1 MKIDSHQHFWKFDP
15 VRDSWVD
22 DNMAVIRRD
31 FLPPDLE
38 PLLQE
43 NKISGCVAV
52 QADQSENETNFLL
65 DLAAKYDFIKG
76 VVGWVDLC
84 AKNVEERLEYFSL
97 FKKLKGF
104 RHIIQGEPE
113 QDFILRPDF
122 CSGISGLKKFGFT
135 YDILVFPEHLPYV
148 LKFVTQFPDQLFVID
163 HMAKPFIRK
172 GEIEEWKKDLKA
184 TAAFQNVYCKL
195 SGMVTETD
203 LTSWKPADF
212 SPYIGAAIE
221 SFGIDR
227 VMFGSDWPVC
237 LMGASYKQCCLIL
250 DQNTLHLS
258 RAEKE
263 KLWGLNAKK
272 FYGL

>member
-1 MKIDSHQHFWKFDP
+1 ME
-15 VRDSWVD
+15 VL
-22 DNMAVIRRD
+22 RRD
-31 FLPPDLE
+31 FLPLDLE
-38 PLLQE
+38 PLLRE
-43 NKISGCVAV
+43 NTIAGCVAV
-52 QADQSENETNFLL
+52 QADQSENETYFLL
-65 DLAAKYDFIKG
+65 DLAGKYDFIKG

-84 AKNVEERLEYFSL
+84 AKNIEERLAYFSL

-113 QDFILRPDF
+113 KDFILRLDF
-122 CSGISGLKKFGFT
+122 CKGISRLRKFGFT

-148 LKFVTQFPDQLFVID
+148 PKFVNQFPDQLFVID

-172 GEIEEWKKDLKA
+172 GEIDEWKKHLKVVS
-184 TAAFQNVYCKL
+184 AFQNVYCKL
-195 SGMVTETD
+195 SGLVTEGD

-212 SPYIGAAIE
+212 RPYIDAAIE

-237 LMGASYKQCCLIL
+237 LQAASYKQSCLVL
-250 DQNTLHLS
+250 EQNTLHLS
-258 RAEKE
+258 KAEKE